1 MSSLKISI
9 NYAYES
15 ALQWQGRYLTLYG
28 GGGSGKSY
36 AAAQKIVLRCLQNP
50 SERILYAR
58 KVGRTLRNSCFTLI
72 RDVIHDMGIPNVLV
86 NKTEM
91 SFKFTNGAELI
102 SSGLDDVEKLKSIH
116 GVSSIWIEEATELSR
131 QDFTQLDLRLRGDT
145 PSYKQ
150 VLLTYNPVDIDH
162 WLKTDHHDKPNDNH
176 LIVKTTFRDNAF
188 IDPDYRMVL
197 ESLQDANYKRI
208 YADGDWGVN
217 DEGIIYTH
225 YKVADIPGQSEETF
239 YGLDF
244 GYNNP
249 TALVRVDMYDGSNY
263 VSELLYQSHLT
274 NQDLI
279 NIIKPIVGRST
290 VYCDAAEPQRI
301 EELKKAGIRAKGAN
315 KDVALGIDH
324 VKRHP
329 LVISPDSVNLINEI
343 KAYKWREAKDKEPL
357 KFKDHLMDAMRY
369 AIFTHKRGGAF
380 TVFG

>member
-1 MSSLKISI
+1 MSSLKIDI
-9 NYAYES
+9 NYAYS
-15 ALQWQGRYLTLYG
+15 QALDWKERYLTLYG
-28 GGGSGKSY
+28 GGGSGKSF
-36 AAAQKIVLRCLQNP
+36 AAAQKLVIRCLQG
-50 SERILYAR
+50 SGERILYTR

-72 RDVIHDMGIPNVLV
+72 RDVISTMGVPNVLV

-91 SFKFTNGAELI
+91 SFTFPNGSELI

-116 GVSSIWIEEATELSR
+116 GVTSIWIEEATELTR
-131 QDFTQLDLRLRGDT
+131 QDFTQLDLRLRGET

-150 VLLTYNPVDIDH
+150 ILLTYNPVDIDH
-162 WLKTDHHDKPNDNH
+162 WLKTDHHDKPSDNH
-176 LIVKTTFRDNAF
+176 LILKTTFRDNAF
-188 IDPDYRMVL
+188 IDSDYKRVL
-197 ESLQDANYKRI
+197 EDLQDANYKRI
-208 YADGDWGVN
+208 YADGEWGVN

-225 YKVADIPGQSEETF
+225 YKVADLTGNAEETI

-249 TALVRVDMYDGSNY
+249 TAFVRIDISDGANY
-263 VSELLYQSHLT
+263 VTEELYQSHIT

-279 NIIKPIVGRST
+279 NIVKPIVGRAT
-290 VYCDAAEPQRI
+290 VYCDSAEPQRI
-301 EELKKAGIRAKGAN
+301 DELKKAGIRAKPAK

-329 LVISPDSVNLINEI
+329 LYISPDSTNLINEI

>member
-1 MSSLKISI
+1 MSSLKINI
-9 NYAYES
+9 NYVYES
-15 ALQWQGRYLTLYG
+15 ALEWQGRYLTLYG

-36 AAAQKIVLRCLQNP
+36 AAAQKIVLRCLQSP
-50 SERILYAR
+50 KERILFTR

-72 RDVIHDMGIPNVLV
+72 KGVISDMAVPNVIV

-91 SFKFTNGAELI
+91 SFTFPNGSELI

-116 GVSSIWIEEATELSR
+116 GITSIWIEEATELSS
-131 QDFTQLDLRLRGDT
+131 QDFIQLDLRLRGET

-150 VLLTYNPVDIDH
+150 ILLSYNPVDIDH
-162 WLKTDHHDKPNDNH
+162 WLKKDHHDKPNDNH

-188 IDPDYRMVL
+188 IDPEYRKVL
-197 ESLQDANYKRI
+197 EDLQDANYKRI
-208 YADGDWGVN
+208 YAEGEWGISN
-217 DEGIIYTH
+217 EGIIYTH
-225 YKVADIPGQSEETF
+225 YAISDIQYDPEEVI

-249 TALVRVDMYDGSNY
+249 TALVCVKIYDGANY
-263 VSELLYQSHLT
+263 VSEILYQSHLT

-290 VYCDAAEPQRI
+290 VYCDSAEPQRI
-301 EELKKAGIRAKGAN
+301 EELKKAFIRAKPAH
-315 KDVALGIDH
+315 KDVPLGIDH
-324 VKRHP
+324 VRRYP
-329 LVISPDSVNLINEI
+329 LYISADSSNLINEI
-343 KAYKWREAKDKEPL
+343 KAYKWREEKDKEPL